1 MTAHEVHDMHVNSLA
16 AYTSLDLR
24 KRRAAILHIYVTSP
38 LPLTDRDCLAHLGGS
53 DMNDVRPRV
62 SELIDDGWL
71 EECGREK
78 CQITGRPVRVCRPTA
93 KARGAV

>member
-1 MTAHEVHDMHVNSLA
+1 MTAHATHDMHANSLA
-16 AYTSLDLR
+16 AYHSLDICESQ
-24 KRRAAILHIYVTSP
+24 AAVLAVYMANTP
-38 LPLTDRDCLAHLGGS
+38 MTDRECLARMGRS

-62 SELIDDGWL
+62 SELIDDCWL